1 MLLVDDE
8 ASIRLV
14 LRRTLAKDGW
24 TVEEAADG
32 EAAVALLADEGRRWA
47 AIVLDV
53 TLPGVSGAEIY
64 RRLQA
69 TRPDLARRVVLT
81 SGAPSDFLDDAECAV
96 LRKPFD
102 IMAARDLVRRAAGVA
117 IDG

>member
-8 ASIRLV
+8 RSIRLV

-24 TVEEAADG
+24 AVEEVGDG
-32 EAAVALLADEGRRWA
+32 AAAVALLDDERRSWA

-53 TLPGVSGAEIY
+53 TLPGVSGIEIY

-69 TRPDLARRVVLT
+69 RRPDLARRVVLT
-81 SGAPSDFLDDAECAV
+81 TGASSDLLDDTGCPV
-96 LRKPFD
+96 LHKPFD
-102 IMAARDLVRRAAGVA
+102 IDVARALVRRAAGA
-117 IDG
+117 D